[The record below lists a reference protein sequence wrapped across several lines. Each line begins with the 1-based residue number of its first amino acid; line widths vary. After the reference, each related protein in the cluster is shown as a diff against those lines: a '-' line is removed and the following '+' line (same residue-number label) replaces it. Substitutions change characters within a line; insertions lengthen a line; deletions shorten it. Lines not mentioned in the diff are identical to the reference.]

1 MSDVTGIGL
10 DEIVAFGDDKNDI
23 DMLKIC
29 GTGVAVSNA
38 IKEVLDIADEVT
50 LSNDE
55 DGVAKWIA
63 KIILGEK

>member
-1 MSDVTGIGL
+1 
-10 DEIVAFGDDKNDI
+10 
-23 DMLKIC
+23 MLKIC

-55 DGVAKWIA
+55 DGVADWIA
-63 KIILGEK
+63 KNILGEK